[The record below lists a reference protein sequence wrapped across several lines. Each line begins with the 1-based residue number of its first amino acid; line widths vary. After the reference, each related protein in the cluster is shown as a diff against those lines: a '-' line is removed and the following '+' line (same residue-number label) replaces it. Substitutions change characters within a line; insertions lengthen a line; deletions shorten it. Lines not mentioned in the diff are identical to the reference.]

1 MTHDTKGSKSIGVTA
16 VSANHSTIR
25 CAFLT
30 AGSGQCCTVCFLA
43 DVPDICLQLTLLHE
57 QMKLFDLSGDDDD
70 RKVSPFCWRIRL
82 ALAHKDLGFA
92 SVPWRAEEKDLIA
105 FSGQGQ
111 VISYRLLLRTG
122 ANNLNEC
129 RV

>member
-1 MTHDTKGSKSIGVTA
+1 MHGSVLIKFFFCRFGQPTGHRAPS
-16 VSANHSTIR
+16 
-25 CAFLT
+25 
-30 AGSGQCCTVCFLA
+30 SGQCCTVCLSTE
-43 DVPDICLQLTLLHE
+43 VPDICLQLTLLHE
-57 QMKLFDLSGDDDD
+57 QMKLFDLAGDDDG

-92 SVPWRAEEKDLIA
+92 SVPWRAEEKDIIA

-111 VISYRLLLRTG
+111 VSSYQLLLWTG
-122 ANNLNEC
+122 ANKLNDR